1 VTNAR
6 VARVVSDI
14 FIWLG
19 VLGGLSIGVA
29 FSFTAGLSRAGDLIF
44 GVSLGFGVLL
54 QLLSVAL
61 VLRLL
66 ADIAD
71 GVWRD

>member
-1 VTNAR
+1 
-6 VARVVSDI
+6 VSDI

-29 FSFTAGLSRAGDLIF
+29 FASRGGLSRTSDVIF
-44 GVSLGFGVLL
+44 GASIGFGVLL
-54 QLLSVAL
+54 QLVAVAL